1 MTGSLLQVDHV
12 SKLFAPRGPGLLAGR
27 REPHRALD
35 DISFEVRR
43 GETLG
48 IVGESGSGKT
58 TLARLIVGLATPS
71 TGKISFDGRDINA
84 LGRGEKKA
92 LRRQVQLVFQDPY
105 GSLDPKQSVFE
116 ILTEPARVHRLCDA
130 DALEERAGE
139 MLELVGLPSTSE
151 FLMKVPSEL
160 SGGERQ
166 RIGIGRCLMIG
177 AHLIVADEPVSMLDA
192 SVKAGIVALLMDLK
206 RTRALT
212 YILITHELALAYRT
226 CDRIAVMHAGRLVE
240 LGPSETVVRTPR
252 HPYSQLLMDSI
263 PPLVPDPGW
272 AALER
277 DALVPSAA
285 DACCPDGCAYYTPC
299 PRKADICRVKR
310 PPFLEVGTHHF
321 LACHPNSARD
331 AG

>member
-1 MTGSLLQVDHV
+1 MSAPLLQVAHV
-12 SKLFAPRGPGLLAGR
+12 SKFFAPRGPGMLARR

-35 DISFEVRR
+35 DISFEVHR
-43 GETLG
+43 GEALG

-71 TGKISFDGRDINA
+71 EGRISFDGRDINA
-84 LGRGEKKA
+84 LGRREIKA

-105 GSLDPKQSVFE
+105 GSLDPKQSIFD
-116 ILTEPARVHRLCDA
+116 ILAEPARVHRLCDA
-130 DALEERAGE
+130 DELDERARE
-139 MLELVGLPSTSE
+139 TLELVGLPSSSE

-192 SVKAGIVALLMDLK
+192 SVKAGIVSLLTDLK

-240 LGPSETVVRTPR
+240 LGSSEAVVKAPR

-263 PPLVPDPGW
+263 PPLAPDPGW
-272 AALER
+272 VALAR
-277 DALVPSAA
+277 DAPAPPAA
-285 DACCPDGCAYYTPC
+285 DAYCSDGCAYYAPC
-299 PRKADICRVKR
+299 PRKAEICKVKR
-310 PPFLEVGTHHF
+310 PPFLEVSAHHF
-321 LACHPNSARD
+321 LACHPDPERHD
-331 AG
+331 

>member
-1 MTGSLLQVDHV
+1 MTEPLLQVDHV
-12 SKLFAPRGPGLLAGR
+12 SKLFAPRGPGLLARR
-27 REPHRALD
+27 REAQRALD
-35 DISFEVRR
+35 DISFDVRR

-58 TLARLIVGLATPS
+58 TLARLIVGLTTPS
-71 TGKISFDGRDINA
+71 TGKISFEGRDINA
-84 LGRGEKKA
+84 LDRRQTKA
-92 LRRQVQLVFQDPY
+92 LRREMQLVFQDPY
-105 GSLDPKQSVFE
+105 GSLDPKQSVFD
-116 ILTEPARVHRLCDA
+116 ILAEPARVHRLCDA
-130 DALEERAGE
+130 DALEARARE
-139 MLELVGLPSTSE
+139 TLELVGLPSTSE

-166 RIGIGRCLMIG
+166 RIGIGRCLTIG

-212 YILITHELALAYRT
+212 FILITHELALAYRT

-240 LGPSETVVRTPR
+240 LGPSEAVVRTPR

-272 AALER
+272 VALER
-277 DALVPSAA
+277 DALAPPAA
-285 DACCPDGCAYYTPC
+285 DACCPDGCAYYTSC

-310 PPFLEVGTHHF
+310 PPFLEVGAHHF
-321 LACHPNSARD
+321 LACHPDSARD
-331 AG
+331 EG